1 MKSNSVKSYLIMSCN
16 EAHTAMIDGLPTE
29 PNKRES
35 LLEISPP
42 LLYEVFA
49 PHQYNH
55 DLPGNKFLE
64 KQRVKSGRYGTESMS

>member
-1 MKSNSVKSYLIMSCN
+1 MSCN

-64 KQRVKSGRYGTESMS
+64 KQRVN